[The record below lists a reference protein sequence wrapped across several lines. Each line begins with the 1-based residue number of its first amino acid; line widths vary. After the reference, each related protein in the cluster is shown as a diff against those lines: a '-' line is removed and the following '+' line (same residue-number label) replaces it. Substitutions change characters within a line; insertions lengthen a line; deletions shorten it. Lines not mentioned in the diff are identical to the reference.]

1 MGCLANLGHGLFPRK
16 SQSTL
21 ISSHFAFIDTSKFC
35 KLADIEEI
43 KIIKKRGYIV
53 MIFDRQIINPRSILP
68 FCNLLINSLSD
79 TNHEISLG
87 TRDRVSKSTEIA
99 IA

>member
-1 MGCLANLGHGLFPRK
+1 
-16 SQSTL
+16 
-21 ISSHFAFIDTSKFC
+21 
-35 KLADIEEI
+35 
-43 KIIKKRGYIV
+43 